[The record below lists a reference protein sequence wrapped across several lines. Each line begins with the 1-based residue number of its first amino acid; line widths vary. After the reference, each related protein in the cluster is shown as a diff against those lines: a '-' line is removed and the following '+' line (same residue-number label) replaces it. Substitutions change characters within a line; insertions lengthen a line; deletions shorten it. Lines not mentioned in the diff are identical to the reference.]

1 MISIRKRFMK
11 YLLLTVLIV
20 FFMVDENVQG
30 QDRTEKIAFGAGC
43 FWCVEAA
50 FQKIKGVKS
59 VEPGYMGGTMENPTY
74 KEVCTGK
81 TGHAEVAMI
90 TYYPDSVSFNELLR
104 VFFTV
109 HDPSSLNRQG
119 ADVGTQYRSAI
130 FFYTDDQR
138 KESEEAIEKLNN
150 AGIYDKPVVTEV
162 TPAGVFYPAEDY
174 HHDYYNNNSDQ
185 PYCRMVI
192 TPKLRKM
199 EKEFK
204 DLLRK

>member
-1 MISIRKRFMK
+1 MR

-30 QDRTEKIAFGAGC
+30 QERTEKIAFGAGC

-59 VEPGYMGGTMENPTY
+59 VEPGYMGGTTENPTY

-81 TGHAEVAMI
+81 TGHAEVAVI

-109 HDPSSLNRQG
+109 HDPTSLNRQG

-162 TPAGVFYPAEDY
+162 TSAGVFYPAEDY

-185 PYCRMVI
+185 PYCRMEIGRASCRERV
-192 TPKLRKM
+192 
-199 EKEFK
+199 
-204 DLLRK
+204 

>member
-1 MISIRKRFMK
+1 MK

-30 QDRTEKIAFGAGC
+30 QERTEKVAFGAGC

-59 VEPGYMGGTMENPTY
+59 VEPGYMGGTTENPTY

-130 FFYTDDQR
+130 FFYTDDQK

>member
-1 MISIRKRFMK
+1 MK
-11 YLLLTVLIV
+11 YLLLTFLIV

-30 QDRTEKIAFGAGC
+30 QDRTEKVAFGAGC

-59 VEPGYMGGTMENPTY
+59 VEPGYMGGTTDNPTY
-74 KEVCTGK
+74 KEICTGK

-109 HDPSSLNRQG
+109 HDPASLNRQG

-130 FFYTDDQR
+130 FFYTDGQK

-185 PYCRMVI
+185 PYCRIVI
-192 TPKLRKM
+192 TPKLRKV

>member
-1 MISIRKRFMK
+1 MR

-30 QDRTEKIAFGAGC
+30 QERTEKIAFGAGC

-59 VEPGYMGGTMENPTY
+59 VEPGYMGGTTENPTY

-81 TGHAEVAMI
+81 TGHAEVAVI

-109 HDPSSLNRQG
+109 HDPTSLNRQG